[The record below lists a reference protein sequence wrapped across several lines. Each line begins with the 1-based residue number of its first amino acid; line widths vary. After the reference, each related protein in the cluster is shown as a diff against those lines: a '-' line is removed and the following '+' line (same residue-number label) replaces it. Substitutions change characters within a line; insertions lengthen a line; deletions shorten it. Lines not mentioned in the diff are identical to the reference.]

1 MSHPITPPPDK
12 LHNWC
17 QELKVN
23 GDRVDLILIK
33 AAQWG
38 ADQML
43 NACLDLIREAY
54 SDRAATGDPRL
65 IDKHFLVKQLRAILA
80 PKSIPTKYEARNLL
94 DAGIYHNLTMH
105 EKQEAYNKLRALID
119 SLTDD

>member
-1 MSHPITPPPDK
+1 MVYSTTHLSEKI
-12 LHNWC
+12 HNWC

-23 GDRVDLILIK
+23 GDRVDLILAK

-38 ADQML
+38 ANQML
-43 NACLDLIREAY
+43 GACLDIIREAY
-54 SDRAATGDPRL
+54 SDRAATGDPQL
-65 IDKHFLVKQLRAILA
+65 IDKHVLVKQLRAILA
-80 PKSIPTKYEARNLL
+80 PKPLPTKDEARNLL

-119 SLTDD
+119 SLPDD

>member
-1 MSHPITPPPDK
+1 MSHPITPSPDK
-12 LHNWC
+12 IHNWC

-38 ADQML
+38 ANQML
-43 NACLDLIREAY
+43 DACLDLIQDAY

-80 PKSIPTKYEARNLL
+80 PKLPTKQEARNLL
-94 DAGIYHNLTMH
+94 DSGIYHNLTMH
-105 EKQEAYNKLRALID
+105 EKQETYNKLRALID
-119 SLTDD
+119 SLPDD